1 MGENY
6 SWSTSKI
13 YHRNLAAPYS
23 LSPDKCNFMVLGD
36 PSYTCNLN
44 VMVQQQNVTKKKKF

>member
-6 SWSTSKI
+6 NWSTTKI

-23 LSPDKCNFMVLGD
+23 LSPDKCNSMVLD
-36 PSYTCNLN
+36 DLTCTCNLK

>member
-6 SWSTSKI
+6 SWSTTKI